1 METELLKGEPK
12 FERLGK
18 YYLVA
23 LCAIALSIIFS
34 QFIAQKYLREQK
46 DDSHLVNLSGRQRML
61 SQQISKYVWS
71 LGVNADVSQREAT
84 ARGIKAALEEWKKA
98 HETLTS
104 EYGGPYSTRKKE
116 RKIHELFGKVEGSY
130 QMMAAGADQLLAQL
144 EKNPATPYDSLA
156 DGVDRILSHEAQY
169 LEDMNEVVL
178 HFDQNAQTKIDQL
191 TNIQLFLFVISLIV
205 ILFSIFGIFLPSV
218 REIKRIFKQYT
229 ASEAKAKKIALET
242 SALYTSLEQAYQD
255 LLEAEAVEEEFTVYG
270 KCNNQGEFIYFSDT
284 FLQLMEFEEERPE
297 NLFDW
302 LEDQGYDRTYLDNI
316 NSLVLSGQPWNGE
329 IKVVNAA
336 GDFIFIN
343 FNIVPILNTDQAVE
357 SLTII
362 CTNET
367 EKKEAEAISREINK
381 EKIDQKV
388 KEQQFRSALILE
400 GQEEERKRIS
410 REMHDGVGQLLSA
423 MKFNIE
429 AIQSVNSD
437 FEREKL
443 RTLKTLLKK
452 VIMEVRR
459 ISFNLTPSALS
470 DYGIVPVLNK
480 FCREVSRISDLQ
492 VNFENRTG
500 FISRLE
506 GKVEN
511 NLYRIVQEAV
521 NNAIKYAEAKEV
533 NVIISHNSRYLHL
546 DIIDNGKGFDIQKL
560 TEKGHFSASGHG
572 IFNIKERANFIAA
585 QCTITSEIGKGT
597 TISISVPLN

>member
-34 QFIAQKYLREQK
+34 QYIAQKYLREQK
-46 DDSHLVNLSGRQRML
+46 DDSYLVNLSGRQRML
-61 SQQISKYVWS
+61 SQQISKYVLA
-71 LGVNADVSQREAT
+71 LGVSTDTSHRKAT
-84 ARGIKAALEEWKKA
+84 INGLQVAVEEWESTHQK
-98 HETLTS
+98 LRS
-104 EYGGPYSTRKKE
+104 EYGTSNSPSTKDK
-116 RKIHELFGKVEGSY
+116 KIHALFEKVEHHY
-130 QMMAAGADQLLAQL
+130 QEMAAGATQLLARLQVQ
-144 EKNPATPYDSLA
+144 PYAPFESLTESI
-156 DGVDRILSHEAQY
+156 DRIISHEAQF
-169 LEDMNEVVL
+169 LEDMNQIVL
-178 HFDQNAQTKIDQL
+178 HFDENARTKIDHL
-191 TNIQLFLFVISLIV
+191 KNIQLFLFVISLIV

-218 REIKRIFKQYT
+218 REIKRIFKKYT
-229 ASEAKAKKIALET
+229 ESESKAKKIALET

-255 LLEAEAVEEEFTVYG
+255 LVEAEATEEEFTVYA
-270 KCNNQGEFIYFSDT
+270 KCNNKGKFTYFSDI
-284 FLQLMEFEEERPE
+284 FVQLMEFDEERPQ

-302 LEDQGYDRTYLDNI
+302 LEAQGYDRTYLDNI

-329 IKVVNAA
+329 IKVVNTA
-336 GDFIFIN
+336 GDFIWLN
-343 FNIVPILNTDQAVE
+343 FNIMPILGQDGAVE

-429 AIQSVNSD
+429 AIQSVNAD

-443 RTLKTLLKK
+443 KTLKTLLKK

-470 DYGIVPVLNK
+470 DYGIIPVLNK

-511 NLYRIVQEAV
+511 NLYRIVQEGV
-521 NNAIKYAEAKEV
+521 NNAIKYANAKQV
-533 NVIISHNSRYLHL
+533 DVIISHNSRYLNL
-546 DIIDNGKGFDIQKL
+546 DIVDDGKGFDIQKL

-585 QCTITSEIGKGT
+585 QCVITSQIGKGT

>member
-18 YYLVA
+18 YYVVA

-46 DDSHLVNLSGRQRML
+46 DDSHLVNLAGRQRML
-61 SQQISKYVWS
+61 SQQISKYALS
-71 LGVNADVSQREAT
+71 LARSTDASQREAT
-84 ARGIKAALEEWKKA
+84 VRGFKGALEEWKKA
-98 HETLTS
+98 HATLRS
-104 EYGGPYSTRKKE
+104 DYGDSSKIRK
-116 RKIHELFGKVEGSY
+116 RDRRVHELLGKVESSY
-130 QMMAAGADQLLAQL
+130 KEMATGADQLLTQL
-144 EKNPATPYDSLA
+144 EQNPMPPFDSITKNI
-156 DGVDRILSHEAQY
+156 DRILSYEAQY
-169 LEDMNEVVL
+169 LEDMNKVVL
-178 HFDQNAQTKIDQL
+178 QFDQNAQTKIDHL
-191 TNIQLFLFVISLIV
+191 KNIQLFLFVISLIV

-218 REIKRIFKQYT
+218 REIKRLFKKYT
-229 ASEAKAKKIALET
+229 VSEAKAKKIALET

-255 LLEAEAVEEEFTVYG
+255 LLEAEATEEEYTVYG
-270 KCNNQGEFIYFSDT
+270 KCDSRGNFTYFSDT
-284 FLQLMEFEEERPE
+284 FLQLMEFEGEKPN
-297 NLFDW
+297 NLYDW
-302 LEDQGYDRTYLDNI
+302 LENQGYDRTYLDNI
-316 NSLVLSGQPWNGE
+316 NSMALSGQPWNGE
-329 IKVVNAA
+329 IKVVNTA
-336 GDFIFIN
+336 GDFIWLN
-343 FNIVPILNTDQAVE
+343 FHIVPILDTNQVVE

-480 FCREVSRISDLQ
+480 FCREVSKISDLQ

>member
-1 METELLKGEPK
+1 MVK
-12 FERLGK
+12 F
-18 YYLVA
+18 
-23 LCAIALSIIFS
+23 
-34 QFIAQKYLREQK
+34 
-46 DDSHLVNLSGRQRML
+46 
-61 SQQISKYVWS
+61 
-71 LGVNADVSQREAT
+71 
-84 ARGIKAALEEWKKA
+84 
-98 HETLTS
+98 
-104 EYGGPYSTRKKE
+104 
-116 RKIHELFGKVEGSY
+116 
-130 QMMAAGADQLLAQL
+130 
-144 EKNPATPYDSLA
+144 
-156 DGVDRILSHEAQY
+156 
-169 LEDMNEVVL
+169 
-178 HFDQNAQTKIDQL
+178 
-191 TNIQLFLFVISLIV
+191 
-205 ILFSIFGIFLPSV
+205 
-218 REIKRIFKQYT
+218 
-229 ASEAKAKKIALET
+229 
-242 SALYTSLEQAYQD
+242 TSLEQAYQD
-255 LLEAEAVEEEFTVYG
+255 LLEAEATEEEYTVYG
-270 KCNNQGEFIYFSDT
+270 KCDSRGNFTYFSDT
-284 FLQLMEFEEERPE
+284 FLQLMEFEGEKPN
-297 NLFDW
+297 NLYDW
-302 LEDQGYDRTYLDNI
+302 LENQGYDRTYLDNI
-316 NSLVLSGQPWNGE
+316 NSMALSGQPWNGE
-329 IKVVNAA
+329 IKVVNTA
-336 GDFIFIN
+336 GDFIWLN
-343 FNIVPILNTDQAVE
+343 FHIVPILDTNQVVE